1 MRGLIRSPS
10 LAAMMG
16 GTVVLAVAANS
27 YELLCTVGFPMAFTR
42 ILTLSDLS
50 TPAYYGYLVLYNVVY
65 VVPLLLIVSW
75 FVWTSGRH
83 KLAEFEGR
91 ILKLVSGLMMLGLGG
106 LLVFAPEWL
115 DRPATAAGLVAG
127 AITIA
132 VVAWLAHA
140 VRGRPL
146 AAH

>member
-1 MRGLIRSPS
+1 
-10 LAAMMG
+10 
-16 GTVVLAVAANS
+16 
-27 YELLCTVGFPMAFTR
+27 
-42 ILTLSDLS
+42 
-50 TPAYYGYLVLYNVVY
+50 
-65 VVPLLLIVSW
+65 
-75 FVWTSGRH
+75 VWTSGRH

>member
-1 MRGLIRSPS
+1 
-10 LAAMMG
+10 MMG

-27 YELLCTVGFPMAFTR
+27 YELLCTAGFPMAFTR